1 MKNKD
6 VHVTGNRKDG
16 YTVKS
21 SDATRAAGHFDT
33 QKEAIDRA
41 REIARNKESEVVVH
55 GTDGKIRQKDS
66 HGNDPHP
73 PEG

>member
-21 SDATRAAGHFDT
+21 NDANRAAGHFDT